1 MFTTLAE
8 TYMTA
13 TRVETL
19 LGQRNAESERIALMR
34 ARRDSEKE
42 RLAERV
48 KEAEAARRKARV
60 MQALRWIGARLTAT
74 GQALSRFAAEA
85 TPTKTPECC

>member
-34 ARRDSEKE
+34 ARRESEKAE
-42 RLAERV
+42 IAERV
-48 KEAEAARRKARV
+48 KEAQAARRKALV
-60 MQALRWIGARLTAT
+60 MRALRWTGHRLTAT

-85 TPTKTPECC
+85 APAKTPECS